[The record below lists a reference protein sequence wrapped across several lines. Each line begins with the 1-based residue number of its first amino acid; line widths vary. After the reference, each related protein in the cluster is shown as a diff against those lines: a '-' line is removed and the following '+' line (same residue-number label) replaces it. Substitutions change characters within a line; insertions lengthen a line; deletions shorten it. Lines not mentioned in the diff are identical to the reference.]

1 MSVVFWM
8 AEQKEVGKAVRGC
21 GEEMLIGV
29 RANHQLTLFLSGQ
42 PEMVLRRGTSQH
54 STQGNKGG

>member
-1 MSVVFWM
+1 M